1 MSSEA
6 MPTTVQ
12 GTIDSTDRCHFVA
25 KFPID
30 ATNTY
35 SFTGSFEAVVPNLTC
50 RQAIVV
56 YEDLT
61 ALDTTAAT
69 PTKFTG
75 RVGPFDVQ
83 LNLANGPII
92 KGVLNASVLS
102 RNLWGIGSWSQA

>member
-1 MSSEA
+1 MLSEA

-12 GTIDSTDRCHFVA
+12 GTIDSTDRCHFIA
-25 KFPID
+25 KFPIN
-30 ATNTY
+30 ATTTY

-50 RQAIVV
+50 RQAIVI
-56 YEDLT
+56 YEDP
-61 ALDTTAAT
+61 TTLNTMAAA

-83 LNLANGPII
+83 LNLENGTII

-102 RNLWGIGSWSQA
+102 RNLWGTGNWSQS